1 MAWGSSSKAP
11 PPPRSALSKL
21 LPLLIFLII
30 LGAFAFVGYQVY
42 LVTQQVSKSASDK
55 MASKNVSFTKDGVK
69 VGVKE
74 LKNESYVDRTQ
85 GFLVKAWNLSTWPA
99 YQSRLGWNSPKDN
112 GNGGN
117 VESRKPSPLA
127 VPVLLPNKILSES
140 N

>member
-1 MAWGSSSKAP
+1 MAWGSSSKSP

-21 LPLLIFLII
+21 LPLLIFLVIV
-30 LGAFAFVGYQVY
+30 GAFAFVGYQVY

-74 LKNESYVDRTQ
+74 LKNENYVDKTQ

-99 YQSRLGWNSPKDN
+99 YQSRLGWNGPKDN
-112 GNGGN
+112 GNGGK
-117 VESRKPSPLA
+117 VESRKPYSR
-127 VPVLLPNKILSES
+127 SSS
-140 N
+140 NR

>member
-11 PPPRSALSKL
+11 PPPRPALSKL

-42 LVTQQVSKSASDK
+42 RVTQQVSKSASDK
-55 MASKNVSFTKDGVK
+55 MASKNVSFTKDGVR

-74 LKNESYVDRTQ
+74 LKNENYVDRTQ

-112 GNGGN
+112 GNGGK
-117 VESRKPSPLA
+117 VESRKPYSR
-127 VPVLLPNKILSES
+127 SS
-140 N
+140 SSR

>member
-1 MAWGSSSKAP
+1 MAWGSSSKSP

-21 LPLLIFLII
+21 LPLLIFLVIV
-30 LGAFAFVGYQVY
+30 GAFAFVGYQVY

-74 LKNESYVDRTQ
+74 LKNENYVDKTQ

-112 GNGGN
+112 GNGGK

-127 VPVLLPNKILSES
+127 VPRPAFKQYTLRK
-140 N
+140 

>member
-1 MAWGSSSKAP
+1 MAWGSSSTSP

-30 LGAFAFVGYQVY
+30 LGAFAFVAYQVY

-74 LKNESYVDRTQ
+74 LKNENYVDKTQ

-112 GNGGN
+112 GNGGK
-117 VESRKPSPLA
+117 VESRKPYSR
-127 VPVLLPNKILSES
+127 SSS
-140 N
+140 NR

>member
-11 PPPRSALSKL
+11 LPPRSALSKL
-21 LPLLIFLII
+21 LPLLVFLIV
-30 LGAFAFVGYQVY
+30 LAAFAFVGYQVY

-74 LKNESYVDRTQ
+74 LKNESYVDKTQ

-99 YQSRLGWNSPKDN
+99 YQSRLGWNSPKDS
-112 GNGGN
+112 GNGGK
-117 VESRKPSPLA
+117 VESRKP
-127 VPVLLPNKILSES
+127 
-140 N
+140 